1 MFSKI
6 LIANRGE
13 IACRIAATARAMGI
27 RIVAVYTDQDKNA
40 LHVESADEA
49 FAIDGYMNGAAI
61 IECAL
66 QSGAQAI
73 HPGYGFLS
81 ENAGFAQAVEDA
93 GLVFVGPSVAAIHDM
108 GSKVRSRRI
117 MERAG
122 VPVVPGYHG
131 SKQDQATF
139 KAAAASIGYPVMI
152 KASAGGGGRGMRIVE
167 TPAQLKAAI
176 ASAQREAK
184 SAFGDATLLM
194 EKAVQRARHV
204 EVQVFGD
211 RFGNIVALSQ
221 RDCSVQRRHQKV
233 IEEAPAPGLSLA
245 LRQGFATAAIDA
257 AAAISYVGAGTVE
270 FLLAQDG
277 ALYFMEMNTRLQ
289 VEHPV
294 TEMIFGEDLVQW
306 QFEIAAG
313 GELPREQE
321 ELIPSG
327 HAFEARLYAED
338 PDRNFLPTGGVIE
351 RFRLGAVDQY
361 GGSVRID
368 SSVREGDLVSSDYD
382 PMIAKIVVWGL
393 DRDEALSR
401 MCSVLADTE
410 IAGMQTN
417 LGFLRRAF
425 SHKKFRAGAVD
436 TGFIANNSRD
446 LMAPTADHVLN
457 DTLALAALAVMLQR
471 ERQVD
476 DVSDRS
482 GDPFSPWHSTRA
494 WRMNGDNHHD
504 LVFSG
509 AVADQAIMFSVVV
522 HYREQGFLLELP
534 DVTLNASGF
543 YDEEG
548 TLIADLSDG
557 ISTRRI
563 KGMALVRGRRLYVDT
578 GGRSVALNIGDGGR
592 LENVTDGE
600 VGGLVAPMP
609 GRIVSVAVKV
619 GDSVKSGQ
627 VLMALEAMKMEHSI
641 SAPKDGI
648 VTSVHFKAGD
658 KVDDG
663 ADLLSLAD
671 A

>member
-1 MFSKI
+1 MFRKI

-27 RIVAVYTDQDKNA
+27 RIVAVFTEQDSNA
-40 LHVESADEA
+40 LHVESGDEA
-49 FAIDGYMNGAAI
+49 FAIDSYMNGAAI
-61 IECAL
+61 IQRAL

-81 ENAGFAQAVEDA
+81 ENADFAQAVEDA

-131 SKQDQATF
+131 NKQDLATF
-139 KAAAASIGYPVMI
+139 KTAAASIGYPVMI
-152 KASAGGGGRGMRIVE
+152 KASAGGGGRGMRIVDK
-167 TPAQLKAAI
+167 PALLKEAV

-211 RFGNIVALSQ
+211 RFGNIVALSE

-233 IEEAPAPGLSLA
+233 IEEAPAPGLSPA
-245 LRQGFATAAIDA
+245 LRQDFAAAAINA
-257 AAAISYVGAGTVE
+257 ATAISYVGAGTVE
-270 FLLAQDG
+270 FLLAPDG

-313 GELPREQE
+313 GEVPREQP

-338 PDRNFLPTGGVIE
+338 PDRNFLPTGGIIE

-368 SSVREGDLVSSDYD
+368 SAVRECDLVSSDYD

-393 DRDEALSR
+393 DREEALSR
-401 MCSVLADTE
+401 MCGVLADIE

-425 SHKKFRAGAVD
+425 SHKKFRTGPVD
-436 TGFIANNSRD
+436 TGFIAKNSHD
-446 LMAPTADHVLN
+446 LMAPIADQVLN

-471 ERQVD
+471 ERQLD
-476 DVSDRS
+476 DVSHRS
-482 GDPFSPWHSTRA
+482 GDPFSPWHSNRA

-509 AVADQAIMFSVVV
+509 TMAGQVRTFDMVV
-522 HYREQGFLLELP
+522 HYREQGFVLELP
-534 DVTLNASGF
+534 NVTLDASGR

-557 ISTRRI
+557 NSSRRI
-563 KGMALVRGRRLYVDT
+563 KGMALIRGNRLFVDT
-578 GGRSVALNIGDGGR
+578 GGRSVVLSIGDGGR
-592 LENVTDGE
+592 LENVTDSE
-600 VGGLVAPMP
+600 PGGLVAPMP

-619 GDSVKSGQ
+619 GDAVKSGQ
-627 VLMALEAMKMEHSI
+627 LLMALEAMKMEHSI
-641 SAPKDGI
+641 TAPKDGK

-658 KVDDG
+658 RVDDG
-663 ADLLSLAD
+663 ADLLSLE
-671 A
+671 